1 MREWTTEKLWEQ
13 LMITA
18 HSPPEHAGPEPIIR
32 GVVNELLRR
41 ERERCAAV
49 ADEWTAHDGREDE
62 SPAQVAAGIADRIRG
77 LQ

>member
-1 MREWTTEKLWEQ
+1 MKPLSEWTTDELSNALVGREYEFVH
-13 LMITA
+13 LDRMASILA
-18 HSPPEHAGPEPIIR
+18 
-32 GVVNELLRR
+32 ELLRR

-49 ADEWTAHDGREDE
+49 ADGWTAHDGREDE